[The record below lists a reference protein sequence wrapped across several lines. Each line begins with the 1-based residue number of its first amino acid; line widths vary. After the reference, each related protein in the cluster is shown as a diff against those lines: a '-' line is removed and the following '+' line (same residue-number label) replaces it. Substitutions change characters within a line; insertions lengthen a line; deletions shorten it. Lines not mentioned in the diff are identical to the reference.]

1 MRRGHCGIL
10 IPAAIVRV
18 GTDMKKLPL
27 SLTRRLLLAGSAAT
41 PFALPRLVQAQTSL
55 PDKSLTILV
64 GFAANGGT
72 DTIARAIA
80 PMIEGRVG
88 RHTVVVNR
96 AGLAGAVPGEMLKKD
111 SGDGSTVA
119 FMAST
124 TLISKLATPNFP
136 FDPLT
141 DIKAISMAGTWPI
154 GLAVSPRLGIRT
166 FDEYLRWLRGDDP
179 KRLKLGSTASDVF
192 IQAFSLM
199 VGKAF
204 SITFEPQPYRGT
216 VPLTNDLRDGRLS
229 AAASG
234 VVSLL
239 EQHRSGGLRL
249 LMVTSPK
256 RLPMA
261 PDVPTARELG
271 YAGLEDVE
279 WFSFFASPKTP
290 EPVILEWNRQIRA
303 VLSDKELIA
312 RLAQT
317 GMTVET
323 STPEEAS
330 ARVVA
335 HLDVWKQHLKD
346 VGMASLN

>member
-1 MRRGHCGIL
+1 MRPPIL
-10 IPAAIVRV
+10 
-18 GTDMKKLPL
+18 
-27 SLTRRLLLAGSAAT
+27 SRRLLLAGSAAA
-41 PFALPRLVQAQTSL
+41 PLLLPESGQAQTTL
-55 PDKSLTILV
+55 PDKALTVLV

-72 DTIARAIA
+72 DTIARAIVPA
-80 PMIEGRVG
+80 IERRVG
-88 RHTVVVNR
+88 RHTAVSNR
-96 AGLAGAVPGEMLKKD
+96 PGSFGAVPGEILKKD

-119 FMAST
+119 FLAST
-124 TLISKLATPNFP
+124 TLISKLATHDFP

-141 DIKAISMAGTWPI
+141 DVKAISLAGTWPI
-154 GLAVSPRLGIRT
+154 GLAVSPKLGIRT
-166 FDEYLRWLRGDDP
+166 FEEYLRWLRVDDA

-199 VGKAF
+199 VGKALG
-204 SITFEPQPYRGT
+204 IGFEPAPYRGT
-216 VPLTNDLRDGRLS
+216 VPLTNDLKDGRLP

-239 EQHRSGGLRL
+239 EQHRGGGLRL
-249 LMVTSPK
+249 LMVTSPQ

-271 YAGLEDVE
+271 YPGLEDVE
-279 WFSFFASPKTP
+279 WFAFFASARTP
-290 EPVILEWNRQIRA
+290 APLIAEWNRQISA

-330 ARVVA
+330 ARMA
-335 HLDVWKQHLKD
+335 GHLDVWKKHLQE
-346 VGMASLN
+346 VGMPAVN

>member
-1 MRRGHCGIL
+1 M
-10 IPAAIVRV
+10 
-18 GTDMKKLPL
+18 MKPL

-41 PFALPRLVQAQTSL
+41 PLLLPRPGQAQTTL
-55 PDKSLTILV
+55 PDKALTVLV

-72 DTIARAIA
+72 DTIARAIV
-80 PMIEGRVG
+80 PLIERRVG
-88 RHTVVVNR
+88 RHMTVSNR
-96 AGLAGAVPGEMLKKD
+96 PGAAGAVPGELLKKD

-124 TLISKLATPNFP
+124 TLISKLATPDFP

-141 DIKAISMAGTWPI
+141 DMKAISLAGTWPI
-154 GLAVSPRLGIRT
+154 GIAVSPKLGIRT
-166 FDEYLRWLRGDDP
+166 FDEYLRWLRVDDP

-199 VGKAF
+199 VGKTLG
-204 SITFEPQPYRGT
+204 ITFEPSPYRGT
-216 VPLTNDLRDGRLS
+216 VPLTNDLKDGRLP

-239 EQHRSGGLRL
+239 EQHRGGGLRL
-249 LMVTSPK
+249 LMVTSPQ

-271 YAGLEDVE
+271 YPGLEDVE
-279 WFSFFASPKTP
+279 WFAFFASAKTP
-290 EPVILEWNRQIRA
+290 APLIAEWNRQIRI
-303 VLSDKELIA
+303 VLTDKELIA
-312 RLAQT
+312 KVAQI

-330 ARVVA
+330 ARMA
-335 HLDVWKQHLKD
+335 GHLDVWKRHLQE
-346 VGMASLN
+346 VGMPPLN

>member
-1 MRRGHCGIL
+1 M
-10 IPAAIVRV
+10 
-18 GTDMKKLPL
+18 MKPL
-27 SLTRRLLLAGSAAT
+27 SLTRRLLLAGSAAS
-41 PFALPRLVQAQTSL
+41 PLLLPQPGRAQTTL
-55 PDKSLTILV
+55 PDKALTILV
-64 GFAANGGT
+64 GFANNGGT

-80 PMIEGRVG
+80 PMIERRVG
-88 RHTVVVNR
+88 RHTTVANHP
-96 AGLAGAVPGEMLKKD
+96 GLAGAIPGELLKKD

-124 TLISKLATPNFP
+124 TLISRLATPDFP
-136 FDPLT
+136 FEPLT
-141 DIKAISMAGTWPI
+141 DVKAISLAGTWPI
-154 GLAVSPRLGIRT
+154 GLAVSPKLGIRT
-166 FDEYLRWLRGDDP
+166 FDEYLRWLRVDDP

-199 VGKAF
+199 VGKALAL
-204 SITFEPQPYRGT
+204 TFVPSPYSGT
-216 VPLTNDLRDGRLS
+216 VPLTNDLRDGRLP

-249 LMVTSPK
+249 LMVTSPQ

-271 YAGLEDVE
+271 YPGLEDVE
-279 WFSFFASPKTP
+279 WFAFFASARTP
-290 EPVILEWNRQIRA
+290 APMILEWNRQIRA
-303 VLSDKELIA
+303 VLDDKELIA
-312 RLAQT
+312 RIAQT

-330 ARVVA
+330 ARVA
-335 HLDVWKQHLKD
+335 SHLDTWKRHLLE
-346 VGMASLN
+346 VGMPPVN